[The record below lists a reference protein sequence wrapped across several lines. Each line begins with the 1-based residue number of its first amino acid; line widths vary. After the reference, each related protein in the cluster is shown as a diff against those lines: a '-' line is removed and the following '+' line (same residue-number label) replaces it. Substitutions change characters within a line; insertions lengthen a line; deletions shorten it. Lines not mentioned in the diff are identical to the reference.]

1 MFRRTGPSSRQRAK
15 RHDKYGKTPQ
25 HKQYHE
31 KKKKKAMTAENKET
45 RLTAAYTSPHNQD
58 FTVTKSLD
66 TPPSASGQDKAAY
79 LGAVRKAVTETQE
92 QINQELTSRMEEDKT
107 RGSGTGLVA
116 KLGVDEDKEE
126 ENYGEEVQEED

>member
-1 MFRRTGPSSRQRAK
+1 
-15 RHDKYGKTPQ
+15 
-25 HKQYHE
+25 
-31 KKKKKAMTAENKET
+31 MTADKKQT
-45 RLTAAYTSPHNQD
+45 CLTAAYTSPDNED

-92 QINQELTSRMEEDKT
+92 QINRELTSRMEEDKT
-107 RGSGTGLVA
+107 RDSGAGLA
-116 KLGVDEDKEE
+116 ATLGVDEDKEE